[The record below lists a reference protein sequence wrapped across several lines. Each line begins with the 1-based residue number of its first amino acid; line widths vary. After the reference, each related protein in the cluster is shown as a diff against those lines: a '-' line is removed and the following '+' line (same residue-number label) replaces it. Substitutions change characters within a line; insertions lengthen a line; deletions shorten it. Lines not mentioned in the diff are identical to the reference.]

1 MNKEKTIENVWQ
13 RGATK
18 ALILAIAVAVLAVV
32 IGAGTAIAKQN
43 EEVSGDADANLQTT
57 AKSETMYRLYNQWT
71 GEHFYTADEDEKN
84 TNVKVGWNDEGVGWY
99 APTDTSLTPV
109 YRLYNKYVEGG
120 DHHYTMDTT
129 ERDNLVKAG
138 WSDEGICWYS
148 CDTTDENASPLYR
161 QYNPYA
167 TTGTHNYTL
176 NEDEVKKVVAA
187 GWRDEGKAWYGYKTQ
202 QEADPDPDEG
212 KTEIDFSKVEV
223 TLTGLTYNGSQIT
236 PEVKI
241 PGLTKG
247 TDFEVSYGVNK
258 NAGTKAGR
266 VIVTGKGNYT
276 GSKTYY
282 FDISPMNIKDANV
295 ALEDDLTYNAKEQ
308 TQTVSRVL
316 IENLELSASDYTV
329 SGNKQT
335 DAGDYT
341 LTITG
346 KGNFTG
352 TVQAGYNVAQLDIS
366 QAEITLGDAL
376 TYTGVEQTQTVA
388 TVVADGVTVP
398 AANYTVSNNTG
409 TDAQSYTLTVTGS
422 KNCTGDTTMDFVINA
437 ADITD
442 AQVTIYPNDNIY
454 SGEAFTPE
462 VTVMLDGKTLVKD
475 TDYELEGDLT
485 ETEAGNYTITAKG
498 MGNYQNSASGS
509 WRISSVGNYWLNVAS
524 SDTPEDKVLKTETQI
539 AEDME
544 VLHGDKEETISGK
557 SKSELQTEYSNYM
570 NGKSADGTA
579 DQETR
584 LYTKWNGSDVTDDS
598 SKNKYVEF
606 RIIQVGEHDS
616 DGSAVTF
623 MATHSLPTAKA
634 MSNGNSNSGAWKNS
648 VMKNTYM
655 SETGYVGQ
663 GLSSLKAQAINVTK
677 KTKYGSYGIPGWS
690 DSTSTDKFWLL
701 SHSEVFSP
709 SNYTF
714 PEATQHFGNNEGSQ
728 YAWFKAQSVNAE
740 KGDSNVAI
748 SGLDKTRAGSSP
760 ASAGTTSWWQRSPY
774 LKQNDNFG
782 TVLTNGWPDFN
793 SSAITLLGVVPAFC
807 F

>member
-43 EEVSGDADANLQTT
+43 EEASGDSNLQAT
-57 AKSETMYRLYNQWT
+57 AKSKTMYRLYNQWT

-84 TNVKVGWNDEGVGWY
+84 TNVKLGWNDEGVGWY

-176 NEDEVKKVVAA
+176 NEDEVKEVVAA

-202 QEADPDPDEG
+202 QEADTDPDEG

-247 TDFEVSYGVNK
+247 TDFGVSYGVNK
-258 NAGTKAGR
+258 NAGENAGR

-282 FDISPMNIKDANV
+282 FDISPMDIEDANV
-295 ALEDDLTYNAKEQ
+295 ALANDLTYNAEEQ
-308 TQTVSRVL
+308 TQTVSRVW
-316 IENLELSASDYTV
+316 IDKMDLSASDYTV

-388 TVVADGVTVP
+388 AVVADGVTVP

-409 TDAQSYTLTVTGS
+409 TEAQSYTLTVTGT
-422 KNCTGDTTMDFVINA
+422 KNCTRDTTMDFVINA

-454 SGEAFTPE
+454 SGEAFTPQ

-485 ETEAGNYTITAKG
+485 ETEAGNYTITASG
-498 MGNYQNSASGS
+498 IGNYQNSASGS
-509 WRISSVGNYWLNVAS
+509 WRISGVGNYWLNVAN

-544 VLHGDKEETISGK
+544 VLHGLKEETLSGK

-570 NGKSADGTA
+570 NGKSADGTV
-579 DQETR
+579 DQEIR
-584 LYTKWNGSDVTDDS
+584 LYTKWKGSDVIDDS

-623 MATHSLPTAKA
+623 MATHSLPTAQA
-634 MSNGNSNSGAWKNS
+634 MNSSLATSDGSWNRSTMR
-648 VMKNTYM
+648 VLM
-655 SETGYVGQ
+655 SSTFYVGR
-663 GLSSLKAQAINVTK
+663 GLSGLVDGAKTINKETRSG
-677 KTKYGSYGIPGWS
+677 KYASWS
-690 DSTSTDKFWLL
+690 GDTTTQDQFWLL
-701 SHSEVFSP
+701 SHTEVFGT
-709 SNYTF
+709 NGNTLTF
-714 PEATQHFGNNEGSQ
+714 NGLFDKEEGTQ
-728 YAWFKAQSVNAE
+728 YAWMANQGVNA
-740 KGDSNVAI
+740 KTGI
-748 SGLDKTRAGSSP
+748 SSTNKSIENLHLTRAGQVP
-760 ASAGTTSWWQRSPY
+760 TGIASGYTCWWQRSPR
-774 LKQNDNFG
+774 LDSSTNFG
-782 TVLTNGWPDFN
+782 YVFTDGSPMYAPANN
-793 SSAITLLGVVPAFC
+793 AASVVPCFAF
-807 F
+807 